1 MGKDGPLLTCMEVE
15 VVGAVG
21 MDVVPGRLVT
31 VKAGFRASCGR
42 RERHGSHQPRRA
54 IQALGAASPSQTMP
68 PTACCQHGELSQG
81 NREELLA
88 QTSGKLERAL
98 RKLWMRARGPRGP
111 LRALPTTHQGT
122 KQPFHSPGVP
132 KMLRREWPLFGTQQ
146 AKAALAGTNIKAQS
160 LLSGTHSTAL
170 KAGSTGPRTSR
181 ELL

>member
-54 IQALGAASPSQTMP
+54 IQPLGAASPSQTMP
-68 PTACCQHGELSQG
+68 PTACCQHVELSQG

-132 KMLRREWPLFGTQQ
+132 KMPKERMASFWHTAGKSSPCRDKHKGTESPVRNTQ
-146 AKAALAGTNIKAQS
+146 
-160 LLSGTHSTAL
+160 HC
-170 KAGSTGPRTSR
+170 P
-181 ELL
+181 